1 VSSWWGRFQGREIFV
16 KQGHEIAGAVVLQML
31 VSVLIGFV
39 LMIVMV
45 GCFLAATVFLL
56 VIMSWVVDGAS
67 RVLGASSRNPL
78 G

>member
-1 VSSWWGRFQGREIFV
+1 M
-16 KQGHEIAGAVVLQML
+16 LQTL
-31 VSVLIGFV
+31 ISVLIGFV

-45 GCFLAATVFLL
+45 GCFLTATVFLL

-67 RVLGASSRNPL
+67 HVLGTSNRNRPL